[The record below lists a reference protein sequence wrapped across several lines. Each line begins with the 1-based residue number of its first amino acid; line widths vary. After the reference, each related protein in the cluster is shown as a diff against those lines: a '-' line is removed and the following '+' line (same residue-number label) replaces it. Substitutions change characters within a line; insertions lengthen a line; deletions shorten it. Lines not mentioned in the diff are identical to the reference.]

1 MSRASALCLPT
12 LQLGVIFCIHLVF
25 LAAEIITPIREV
37 ASELILSEVD
47 LWAMLKLSA
56 NSSLVLEG
64 MCTLQTDAV
73 EDCYLHLAV
82 K

>member
-1 MSRASALCLPT
+1 
-12 LQLGVIFCIHLVF
+12 VF